1 MRITGGTFKG
11 RELKTVAD
19 KRTRYTTSLVRQ
31 AIFNIIDVSEKRF
44 LELFCGSAIV
54 SFEAISR
61 GAKNVVAVDIS
72 RKSVSTVIENS
83 RKLGVKINVV
93 NSDFRRFLNSCID
106 SFDIVFADPP
116 YNMGFVQ
123 VLLDTLSQ
131 KDHIGKIII
140 VEKSA
145 SERFTLPDRFNLL
158 KSKKYS
164 DTELIFL
171 ERKPKD

>member
-1 MRITGGTFKG
+1 MKWLVKTGGTFKG

-31 AIFNIIDVSEKRF
+31 AIFNIIDVSEKSF

-106 SFDIVFADPP
+106 SFDIVFADTP
-116 YNMGFVQ
+116 YNMGFVKI
-123 VLLDTLSQ
+123 LRHRTHLFGKKTKRLDLCQCTISHSSRILVGAF
-131 KDHIGKIII
+131 HYI
-140 VEKSA
+140 
-145 SERFTLPDRFNLL
+145 
-158 KSKKYS
+158 
-164 DTELIFL
+164 
-171 ERKPKD
+171 